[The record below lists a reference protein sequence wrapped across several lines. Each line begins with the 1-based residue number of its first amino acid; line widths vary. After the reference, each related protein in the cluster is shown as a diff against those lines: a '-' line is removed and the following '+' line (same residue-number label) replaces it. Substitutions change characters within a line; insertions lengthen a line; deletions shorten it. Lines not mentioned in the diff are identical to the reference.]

1 MTDTPLT
8 GAGLIASAYPARYYA
23 QYDRT
28 ATGITQVTAL
38 IDTLADTA
46 VINALPAAADMV
58 ALTSDQWALAQT
70 ARSLHVQGGL
80 LLYPARYYA
89 EYDASAVQPTRVIS
103 WTDMWEW
110 SDLGSA
116 PDISN
121 LLAVSPTDWADQS
134 FRRNGKGVQ
143 DGQIIDYTPPV
154 PVALQAQMVLS
165 GVPGQTWAKFGSK
178 GKAVPQAWV
187 DYQDAL
193 EAIADGT
200 DTTSTTLPA
209 EPAS

>member
-28 ATGITQVTAL
+28 ATGITPVTAL
-38 IDTLADTA
+38 IDTLADAT
-46 VINALPAAADMV
+46 VVNALPAAADMV
-58 ALTSDQWALAQT
+58 ALTADQWALAQT
-70 ARSLHVQGGL
+70 ALSLHVQDGA

-89 EYDASAVQPTRVIS
+89 EYDASAAQPTKVIS

-110 SDLGSA
+110 SDLTGA

-121 LLAVSPTDWADQS
+121 LLAVSATDWADQS
-134 FRRNGKGVQ
+134 YRRNGRGVQ
-143 DGQIIDYTPPV
+143 DGKIIDYVPPV
-154 PVALQAQMVLS
+154 PIALQAQMVLS
-165 GVPGQTWAKFGSK
+165 GVPGQTWAKFGSL
-178 GKAVPQAWV
+178 GATVPEAWV
-187 DYQDAL
+187 AYQQAL
-193 EAIADGT
+193 KAIADGK

-209 EPAS
+209 EPA